1 MLSFIEMKKPAINV
15 GQNKLKI
22 LFSGMIAA
30 DPHQGGATWAVLQ
43 YVLGLKE
50 LGHEVVLVEPVSTA
64 SIRPTNSNLYD
75 SDNAAYFRQVMD
87 EFALS
92 EHAALIEV
100 GSKES
105 VGLTYDQVEAFAR
118 SADVLINISG
128 M

>member
-1 MLSFIEMKKPAINV
+1 MLSSVEMKKPANKV

-50 LGHEVVLVEPVSTA
+50 LGHEVVLVEPISAA
-64 SIRPTNSNLYD
+64 SIRPKNSNLQE
-75 SDNAAYFRQVMD
+75 SDNAAYFRRVMD

-92 EHAALIEV
+92 EHAALIKI
-100 GSKES
+100 GTRES
-105 VGLTYDQVEAFAR
+105 VDL
-118 SADVLINISG
+118 
-128 M
+128 